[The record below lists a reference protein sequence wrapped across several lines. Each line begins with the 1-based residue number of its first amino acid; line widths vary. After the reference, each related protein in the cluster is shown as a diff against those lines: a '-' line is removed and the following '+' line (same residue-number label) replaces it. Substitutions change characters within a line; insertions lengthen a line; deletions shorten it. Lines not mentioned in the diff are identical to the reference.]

1 MLHLIPAPV
10 HRLMMPIAYRVRHQ
24 WRRLAKPQLTGCAVI
39 ISDHAGSILLMRHS
53 YGPQVWSLPGGG
65 VGKGE
70 DPAAAAHREIREE
83 VGIEL
88 SRVSLVTVLEDTISG
103 APHTTHLYAATTDQY
118 PRADRREV
126 LEAKFFP
133 RHSLPEPQG
142 VQTRVRLDAW
152 RETLQRQ
159 G

>member
-10 HRLMMPIAYRVRHQ
+10 HRMLLPIAFRVRHV
-24 WRRLAKPQLTGCAVI
+24 WRKFAKPQLTGCAVI
-39 ISDHAGSILLMRHS
+39 VSDHEGSILLMRHS
-53 YGPQVWSLPGGG
+53 YGPRVWALPGGG
-65 VGKGE
+65 VARGE
-70 DPAAAAHREIREE
+70 DPAAAAQREIFEE

-88 SRVSLVTVLEDTISG
+88 SRLSLVTVLEDTISG
-103 APHTTHLYAATTDQY
+103 APNTTHLFAATTDQY

-142 VQTRVRLDAW
+142 TQTRVRLDVW
-152 RETLQRQ
+152 RETLQR
-159 G
+159 